1 MTTLPTQG
9 KIDQVSA
16 LRAKLEQCS
25 IAVTADYTG
34 IPTNEITELR
44 RRMRATGIEFTVVKN
59 TLVNLAADAAQ
70 RPQFKQIVQ
79 GPTAIAFG
87 YGDPQDAARALSD
100 YLRTSR
106 SALALR
112 GAVLGDGAP
121 LSPAEVHRLATLP
134 GRPQLVASL
143 LGQLQAPIQ
152 HLLLVLNGPL
162 RSLDAVLQ
170 ARLRQLEAT
179 GPGGLPALE

>member
-79 GPTAIAFG
+79 GPTAIVFG
-87 YGDPQDAARALSD
+87 YDDPQDVARALSD

-152 HLLLVLNGPL
+152 RLLLVLNGPL

>member
-1 MTTLPTQG
+1 MPTQEN
-9 KIDQVSA
+9 IDRVSA

-34 IPTNEITELR
+34 LPTNEITELR
-44 RRMRATGIEFTVVKN
+44 RRMRAAGIEFTVVKN
-59 TLVNLAADAAQ
+59 TLMNLAADAAQ
-70 RPQFKQIVQ
+70 RPQFKEIVQ
-79 GPTAIAFG
+79 GPTAVAFG
-87 YGDPQDAARALSD
+87 YDDPQDVARALSD

-112 GAVLGDGAP
+112 GAVLSDGPP
-121 LSPAEVHRLATLP
+121 LSPAEVNRLATLP
-134 GRPQLVASL
+134 ARSQLVANL

-152 HLLLVLNGPL
+152 RLLLVLNGPL

-179 GPGGLPALE
+179 GSGG

>member
-1 MTTLPTQG
+1 MPTQEN
-9 KIDQVSA
+9 IDRVSA

-34 IPTNEITELR
+34 LPTNEITELR
-44 RRMRATGIEFTVVKN
+44 RRMRAAGIEFTVVKN
-59 TLVNLAADAAQ
+59 NLMNLAADAAQ
-70 RPQFKQIVQ
+70 RPQIKEIVQ

-87 YGDPQDAARALSD
+87 YDDPQDVARALSD

-106 SALALR
+106 STLALR
-112 GAVLGDGAP
+112 GAVLGNGAP
-121 LSPAEVHRLATLP
+121 MSPAEVSRLATLP
-134 GRPQLVASL
+134 SRPQLVASL

-152 HLLLVLNGPL
+152 RLLLVLNGPL
-162 RSLDAVLQ
+162 RNLDAVLQ

-179 GPGGLPALE
+179 GSGGQPT